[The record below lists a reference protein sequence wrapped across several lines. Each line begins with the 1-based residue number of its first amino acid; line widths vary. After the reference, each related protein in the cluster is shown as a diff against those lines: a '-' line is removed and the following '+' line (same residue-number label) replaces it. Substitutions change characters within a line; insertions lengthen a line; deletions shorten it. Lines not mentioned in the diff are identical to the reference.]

1 VRLAHPEHHREQPAL
16 ALLGEAPGDQHALLG
31 PVGPDREE
39 HRVAEQR
46 RELKLVEVAAL
57 ELRKA
62 LAQLGAD
69 ARGGRL

>member
-1 VRLAHPEHHREQPAL
+1 VRLIDTL
-16 ALLGEAPGDQHALLG
+16 AVFGESPGDQHALLG
-31 PVGPDREE
+31 PVAADGEKGG
-39 HRVAEQR
+39 VQEQR
-46 RELKLVEVAAL
+46 RQLDLVEVAAL